1 MPNIFDGFLSQ
12 IATGDNVK
20 DYKHASRLFVD
31 NNYERSPKY
40 TWLFHVYF
48 DLNPAYT
55 TMARDQQIAAGM
67 LVKSADLPRFR
78 VDSKTLNN
86 YNRPS
91 IVQTKVR
98 YEDINITFHD
108 DSSNV
113 IRKLWFDYYNFY
125 YRDMDNNYGDATG
138 SLNPVYQSNNK
149 QVLGRRAVFNKF
161 GYSPRA
167 GDSNNQY
174 INAIRIYSLHQ
185 KRFSE
190 YTLLNP
196 IITGFRHG
204 THQNGQDSTMENT
217 MTISYE
223 TVLYAG
229 GSTRVARGFAD
240 LYYDK
245 SPSPLTPA
253 GGGTN
258 SILGP
263 GGLVNV
269 LDEVITDG
277 AGGNWGSSA
286 FKLVRGYQKNKN
298 VDLVNLA
305 QGELVQA
312 FTNVLRSGGSTGQLN
327 FGAALNATYI
337 PYRGVEAS
345 GGTGFQSAL
354 ATQTT
359 AAPGSVASN
368 GLNIT
373 GAAAAVTGGIA
384 SALSGNPLANIG
396 SNISGVLADAQG
408 LIQGANLNKIVD
420 VAKGAGDQLVAT
432 ASDLIPTNS
441 FTAGIAA
448 ANEQRKS
455 AASVEAAKTLQEGVG
470 RAASLFTGPNAQG
483 AVAAFQTGTN
493 DLVNSVNALGVTPFK
508 NLQFGASPQVANN
521 LTSSYFTQ
529 PSAAS
534 YQGKTSTNAA
544 PPSAGVTI

>member
-20 DYKHASRLFVD
+20 DYRHAARLFVD

-40 TWLFHVYF
+40 QWLFHVYF
-48 DLNPAYT
+48 DLNPAFT

-78 VDSKTLNN
+78 IDSKTLNN

-91 IVQTKVR
+91 IVQTKIR
-98 YEDINITFHD
+98 YEDVNITFHD
-108 DSSNV
+108 DSANI

-138 SLNPVYQSNNK
+138 RLNEVYMAPNK
-149 QVLGRRAVFNKF
+149 QVLGQRALFNKF
-161 GYSPRA
+161 GYSPRN
-167 GDSNNQY
+167 GGPKNQY

-196 IITGFRHG
+196 IITGYRHG
-204 THQNGQDSTMENT
+204 THQNGQDGTLENT

-240 LYYDK
+240 LFYDK

-277 AGGNWGSSA
+277 SNGNWGASA

-305 QGELVQA
+305 KGELVQA
-312 FTNVLRSGGSTGQLN
+312 FTNVLRNGGNTGQLN
-327 FGAALNATYI
+327 FGAAVNATYI
-337 PYRGVEAS
+337 PYRGVQAGS
-345 GGTGFQSAL
+345 GTGFQSAL

-359 AAPGSVASN
+359 AAPGSVNSN

-373 GAAAAVTGGIA
+373 GAIAAVTGGIA
-384 SALSGNPLANIG
+384 GALSGNPLAAVG
-396 SNISGVLADAQG
+396 SNISGVLTDAQG
-408 LIQGANLNKIVD
+408 LVTGANLNKVVEVSKD
-420 VAKGAGDQLVAT
+420 AGNKLVAT
-432 ASDLIPTNS
+432 ASDLIPSNS
-441 FTAGIAA
+441 FTAGIEA
-448 ANEQRKS
+448 ANQRIKSLAKSDTAKS
-455 AASVEAAKTLQEGVG
+455 AQEVAGKTQAFFGGAGALSSVTA
-470 RAASLFTGPNAQG
+470 FT
-483 AVAAFQTGTN
+483 TGTN
-493 DLVNSVNALGVTPFK
+493 SVVQSGSALAATPYK
-508 NLQFGASPQVANN
+508 DAQINASPQVANN

-529 PSAAS
+529 PSAAN
-534 YQGKTSTNAA
+534 YQGKTSTNPA
-544 PPSAGVTI
+544 PPQSVTI